1 MKRYIKNKLFVIG
14 SILILIVL
22 TFAIFAPIITKFDPI
37 KIDTD
42 NSLQPVSYIHYFGT
56 DELGRDVFSRVIHG
70 SRISLYVGFFA
81 AIISGIIGMVLG
93 LFAGYYQKFDNVLS
107 RFVDGLL
114 VFPGLIMA
122 ILIVAALGPS
132 INNVIIAM
140 VTLYTPQIIRVVRGS
155 VVSIKNEDYIDAVRV
170 VGASDM
176 RILFIHILPNSL
188 APLIV
193 QVTFG
198 FAWAILV
205 EAGISFLGLGMPPPN
220 PSWGN
225 IISDG
230 RNFVY
235 TAPWIMFFPG
245 IAISLAVMGLNF
257 IGDGL
262 RDLTDSRIRNVQ

>member
-22 TFAIFAPIITKFDPI
+22 FLAIFAPIITKFDPV
-37 KIDTD
+37 KIDTN
-42 NSLQPVSYIHYFGT
+42 NSLQPVSSSHYFGT

-81 AIISGIIGMVLG
+81 AIVSGIIGMVLG
-93 LFAGYYQKFDNVLS
+93 LFAGYYPKFDNVIS

-122 ILIVAALGPS
+122 ILIVSALGPS

-155 VVSIKNEDYIDAVRV
+155 VVSIKNEDYIDAARV
-170 VGASDM
+170 AGASDM
-176 RILFIHILPNSL
+176 RIIFIHILPNSL

-262 RDLTDSRIRNVQ
+262 RDLTDSRIRHVQ